1 MFMLLYIIFHVFYCK
16 EMFDNMVTGED
27 CSCTDT
33 TEPSN
38 LTSLHSDDVTSA
50 VNSDVNAVC
59 IKTIEKE
66 NDAVEESKGTHSF
79 LQNREAIIKCPQN

>member
-1 MFMLLYIIFHVFYCK
+1 
-16 EMFDNMVTGED
+16 MFDNMVTGED

-50 VNSDVNAVC
+50 VNSDVNVVC
-59 IKTIEKE
+59 TKTIEEE
-66 NDAVEESKGTHSF
+66 NDAVEGPKGMRIFHVV
-79 LQNREAIIKCPQN
+79 LQKQNSIKNGRIKLSAL